1 MGFATAVV
9 AALTAARPAVG
20 QSIELVFTASDPQL
34 EQAAAEYREL
44 WAAEGDEIVRAL
56 ERWSGLQFAVDRVP
70 VEVMEGPSWA
80 GTTSMGMRAS
90 YPPETKRGTL
100 AHELGHILIGD
111 LIPED
116 EEGEPVYDHHAFLY
130 LFLYEAWI
138 DLWGQ
143 EFADGQVAVESRRRG
158 INDYEGKWKAALAM
172 TAEQRAAELESLIAE
187 WRAR

>member
-1 MGFATAVV
+1 MV
-9 AALTAARPAVG
+9 ALAAARPTVS
-20 QSIELVFTASDPQL
+20 QSIELAFTASDPQL
-34 EQAAAEYREL
+34 EEATVEYREL

-56 ERWSGLQFAVDRVP
+56 ERWSGLEFAVDRVP

-80 GTTSMGMRAS
+80 GTASMGMRAS

-116 EEGEPVYDHHAFLY
+116 EEGEPVYDHHAFMY

-158 INDYEGKWKAALAM
+158 INDYEGKWRAALAM
-172 TAEQRAAELESLIAE
+172 TAAERRAELESLIAE
-187 WRAR
+187 WRGR